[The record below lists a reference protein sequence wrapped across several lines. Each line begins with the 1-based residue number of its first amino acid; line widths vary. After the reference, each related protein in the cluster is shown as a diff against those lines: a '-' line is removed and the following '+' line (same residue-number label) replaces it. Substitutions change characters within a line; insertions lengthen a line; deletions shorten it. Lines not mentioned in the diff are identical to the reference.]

1 MNKIFSKV
9 KKYFYFTTDET
20 HSLVEK
26 ARKGDQRSVT
36 KLFNKF
42 KPIMYKKI
50 KNSTI
55 VDLSPEEME
64 DEVLIFLTRIFTK
77 ELDKFDKDK
86 ASFGSWLTHCFNNH
100 ILGIPRRKRKVY
112 TTGLDD
118 MSKNGKD
125 GDTIEWNIKDTTFQ
139 IEKYTDRVPFITIVR
154 MLYTVLDSTEVRLIV
169 DRYFYGFTE
178 KEAEIRAGVTART
191 CNQRIKRAMK
201 KLHKK
206 VDKRWF
212 DLV

>member
-1 MNKIFSKV
+1 MDRIFARLKG
-9 KKYFYFTTDET
+9 YFYFSTDET

-26 ARKGDQRSVT
+26 AKNSDQKSIT

-42 KPIMYKKI
+42 KPILYNKI
-50 KNSTI
+50 KNNSL
-55 VDLSPEEME
+55 VDLSHEEME
-64 DEVLIFLTRIFTK
+64 DEVLVFLTRIFTK
-77 ELDKFDKDK
+77 ELDKFDKSK
-86 ASFGSWLTHCFNNH
+86 ASFGSWLSHCFNNH
-100 ILGIPRRKRKVY
+100 IISINKRKKKVY

-118 MSKNGKD
+118 MSKSGKD
-125 GDTIEWNIKDTTFQ
+125 GDVMEWNIKDTTFN

-154 MLYTVLDSTEVRLIV
+154 MLYTVLDPTEVRLII